1 MRREVRELLPRS
13 SARRRAQHLVVGTPK
28 YHKADLMAEA
38 LDGVKTCWTINSEA
52 RAGDGAYFYM
62 TAPDSAV
69 IMRGVVLTDAE
80 KEETPGSEWE
90 GFYFSD
96 IGELEIFVEAVT
108 RREIMEAIPEWKHV
122 RQPIMSARVRDVL
135 ADQVERFFDRPVVPR
150 PETVPG
156 LGFAEMHYQTR
167 AMCLETASKV
177 AARRGELLKALAG
190 RYGTT
195 EEGLRRHVAA
205 NMRRTPGMSFDV
217 SLDSLRAIA
226 GLVWQ
231 SDGLLW

>member
-1 MRREVRELLPRS
+1 VRREARELLPGN
-13 SARRRAQHLVVGTPK
+13 SARRRALHLVVGTPK
-28 YHKADLMAEA
+28 YHKAELMAEA
-38 LDGVKTCWTINSEA
+38 LDGLKTCWTINSEA
-52 RAGDGAYFYM
+52 RAGDVAYFYM

-69 IMRGVVLTDAE
+69 NMRGVVLTDAE

-96 IGELEIFVEAVT
+96 IGELEIFVEAVP
-108 RREIMEAIPEWKHV
+108 RREIMGAIPAWRHV
-122 RQPIMSARVRDVL
+122 IQPVKSARVRAEL

-150 PETVPG
+150 PEAVPG
-156 LGFAEMHYQTR
+156 LGYAEMHYQTR

-177 AARRGELLKALAG
+177 AARRDELVKALAG
-190 RYGTT
+190 RYGAT
-195 EEGLRRHVAA
+195 EEMLRRHVAA

-217 SLDSLRAIA
+217 SLDSLCAVA

-231 SDGLLW
+231 SGGLLW